1 MTQSDLEYTTKQNQS
16 KHNDR
21 KCKNEFR
28 KNTLRSPEID
38 PAVYRVQAIVQNYR
52 MGHRL
57 IVL

>member
-38 PAVYRVQAIVQNYR
+38 PTVYRVQAIVQNYR

-57 IVL
+57 S